1 MKFYKKFLFGKK
13 NIEVNL
19 TNLIYKKKKSVY
31 FWIPQIKRN
40 FKIK

>member
-19 TNLIYKKKKSVY
+19 TNLIYKKKSVY